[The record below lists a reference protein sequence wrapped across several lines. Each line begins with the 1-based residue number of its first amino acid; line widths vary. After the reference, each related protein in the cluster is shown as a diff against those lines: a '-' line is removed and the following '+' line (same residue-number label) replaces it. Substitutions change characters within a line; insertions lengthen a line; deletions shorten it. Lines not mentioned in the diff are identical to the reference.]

1 MYLRTGRIGVFDL
14 ATNEAGQE
22 EFQDEVTWESMSA
35 LKAAD
40 RLVSEHGLGSI
51 VLGTGVLTGSL
62 APAACAGLV
71 QAGLSKNGSPRR
83 MPLLGFAG
91 VELKLS
97 GFDFVVVR
105 GAAKEPG
112 YLWIRDGIIEF
123 VVAPEMKSLDSWAR
137 TDRIRADQGDTKIQV
152 LSVGSAG
159 DAGVDWAQ
167 LVTNYWGG
175 EDKAG
180 VGCEFGRKG
189 LLAIAFRGMGELEV
203 SGPAGHFEHAIG
215 IRTEQLARL
224 GSNNGLA
231 SYSEEAARE
240 DFQKLVHR
248 HVACFGCPF
257 PCRSFLKV
265 HEDPKEM
272 RLMGKEPGYLVYD
285 IPALEK
291 AFELGLNAK
300 DTVLALIK
308 CARAGVEPFSAMW
321 HLERAGT
328 EVSLRAIES
337 LLSAQSDSA
346 PFAGS
351 KAPRNFEVSFDS
363 LEKYEKCL
371 GLGLCPR
378 YWSKA
383 GSDMTVVA
391 SFVEAALGRSLPSGE
406 A

>member
-1 MYLRTGRIGVFDL
+1 MYLRAGRVGVFDL
-14 ATNEAGQE
+14 VTSEAGE
-22 EFQDEVTWESMSA
+22 EELQDEATWGTMSA
-35 LKAAD
+35 LATAD
-40 RLVSEHGLGSI
+40 RLVSKHGLGSI

-62 APAACAGLV
+62 APAACAGLI
-71 QAGLSKNGSPRR
+71 QAGPGKDGSPRR

-105 GAAKEPG
+105 GEAEKPG

-123 VVAPEMKSLDSWAR
+123 VAAPEMKSLDSWAR
-137 TDRIRADQGDTKIQV
+137 TDKIRADQGDAKIQV
-152 LSVGSAG
+152 LSAGQAG
-159 DAGVDWAQ
+159 DAGEDWAQ

-180 VGCEFGRKG
+180 VGSEFGRKG
-189 LLAIAFRGMGELEV
+189 LVAIAFRGMGELEV
-203 SGPAGHFEHAIG
+203 SEPAGHFEHAIG
-215 IRTEQLARL
+215 VRKGHLGRL
-224 GSNNGLA
+224 GLSAGLA
-231 SYSEEAARE
+231 SYSEAAKRG

-272 RLMGKEPGYLVYD
+272 RLMGREPGYLVYD

-291 AFELGLNAK
+291 AFELGLSAK
-300 DTVLALIK
+300 DAVLVLIR
-308 CARAGVEPFSAMW
+308 CARAGIEPFSALW
-321 HLERAGT
+321 HLENVGA
-328 EVSLRAIES
+328 EVSLKSIES
-337 LLSAQSDSA
+337 LTSA
-346 PFAGS
+346 PSAAVPS
-351 KAPRNFEVSFDS
+351 VEAKAPRSFEASFDNF
-363 LEKYEKCL
+363 EKYEKCV

-383 GSDMTVVA
+383 GLDMTVVA
-391 SFVEAALGRSLPSGE
+391 SFAEAVLGRGLTAGDQ
-406 A
+406 